1 MVSRVG
7 QIAEKEGWRCRE
19 LVKSL
24 RKKAGGVES
33 LSNRQSEKGWRCR
46 GDRQTA
52 EKERLAMSRRQ
63 ANRQE
68 RQLAVSRRQANRQS
82 EKGWRQNFQV
92 EIPAT
97 ESWQPVRLPD
107 RDVGGSPPLQGNKN
121 SCDTS
126 TGEND
131 KSDPDHADQ
140 NPWGCFRQGSIP
152 HTAGNYDR
160 DDHHADGVTD
170 GAHSC

>member
-1 MVSRVG
+1 MTNR
-7 QIAEKEGWRCRE
+7 R
-19 LVKSL
+19 
-24 RKKAGGVES
+24 RKASDVES
-33 LSNRQSEKGWRCR
+33 WSNRQSEKGQQCR
-46 GDRQTA
+46 ELVKPLRKKAGDVEATG
-52 EKERLAMSRRQ
+52 KPPERGKPVM
-63 ANRQE
+63 
-68 RQLAVSRRQANRQS
+68 SRRQANRQS

-92 EIPAT
+92 EIPTT
-97 ESWQPVRLPD
+97 ESWRPVRLPD

-121 SCDTS
+121 SCDAY

-131 KSDPDHADQ
+131 KSDSDHADQ

>member
-1 MVSRVG
+1 MTNRRRKASGVESWSNR
-7 QIAEKEGWRCRE
+7 QSEKGWQCRE
-19 LVKSL
+19 LVKPL
-24 RKKAGGVES
+24 RKKAGGVEATGKPP
-33 LSNRQSEKGWRCR
+33 ER
-46 GDRQTA
+46 G
-52 EKERLAMSRRQ
+52 KLAMSRRQ
-63 ANRQE
+63 ANRQ
-68 RQLAVSRRQANRQS
+68 SKKS
-82 EKGWRQNFQV
+82 WRQNFQV

-97 ESWQPVRLPD
+97 ESWRPVRLPD

-121 SCDTS
+121 SCDAY

>member
-1 MVSRVG
+1 M
-7 QIAEKEGWRCRE
+7 ILKESVMTNRR
-19 LVKSL
+19 
-24 RKKAGGVES
+24 RKASDVES
-33 LSNRQSEKGWRCR
+33 WSNRRSEKGWRCQ

-52 EKERLAMSRRQ
+52 RVRKA
-63 ANRQE
+63 
-68 RQLAVSRRQANRQS
+68 
-82 EKGWRQNFQV
+82 GGV
-92 EIPAT
+92 EATDKPPT

-121 SCDTS
+121 SCDAY

-131 KSDPDHADQ
+131 KSDPNHADQ

>member
-1 MVSRVG
+1 MSRVG
-7 QIAEKEGWRCRE
+7 QIAEKESQRY
-19 LVKSL
+19 
-24 RKKAGGVES
+24 
-33 LSNRQSEKGWRCR
+33 R

-52 EKERLAMSRRQ
+52 RAKKASDVESW
-63 ANRQE
+63 
-68 RQLAVSRRQANRQS
+68 SNRQS

-97 ESWQPVRLPD
+97 ESWRPVRLPD

-121 SCDTS
+121 SCDAY

-140 NPWGCFRQGSIP
+140 NSWGCFRQGSIP
-152 HTAGNYDR
+152 HTASNYDR

>member
-1 MVSRVG
+1 MSRVG
-7 QIAEKEGWRCRE
+7 QTAEKE
-19 LVKSL
+19 S
-24 RKKAGGVES
+24 
-33 LSNRQSEKGWRCR
+33 WRCR

-52 EKERLAMSRRQ
+52 
-63 ANRQE
+63 
-68 RQLAVSRRQANRQS
+68 

-97 ESWQPVRLPD
+97 ESWRPVRLPD

-121 SCDTS
+121 SCDAY

>member
-1 MVSRVG
+1 MTNRRR
-7 QIAEKEGWRCRE
+7 KGWRCRE

-24 RKKAGGVES
+24 RKKAGGVEATGKPP
-33 LSNRQSEKGWRCR
+33 ER
-46 GDRQTA
+46 G
-52 EKERLAMSRRQ
+52 KLAI
-63 ANRQE
+63 
-68 RQLAVSRRQANRQS
+68 SRRQANRQS
-82 EKGWRQNFQV
+82 EKGWRYRGDRQTARVRKAGGKISRLKYRQRKAGSQSDFRG
-92 EIPAT
+92 EMPAAK
-97 ESWQPVRLPD
+97 LPD
-107 RDVGGSPPLQGNKN
+107 RDVGSSPPLQGNKN
-121 SCDTS
+121 SCDAY

>member
-1 MVSRVG
+1 MTNR
-7 QIAEKEGWRCRE
+7 WR
-19 LVKSL
+19 
-24 RKKAGGVES
+24 KASGVES
-33 LSNRQSEKGWRCR
+33 WSNRQSEKGWRCR

-52 EKERLAMSRRQ
+52 EIERLAMSRRQ
-63 ANRQE
+63 ANRQ
-68 RQLAVSRRQANRQS
+68 S
-82 EKGWRQNFQV
+82 EK
-92 EIPAT
+92 
-97 ESWQPVRLPD
+97 SWQPVRLPD

-121 SCDTS
+121 SCDAY

>member
-1 MVSRVG
+1 M
-7 QIAEKEGWRCRE
+7 ILKESVMTNRR
-19 LVKSL
+19 
-24 RKKAGGVES
+24 RKASGVES
-33 LSNRQSEKGWRCR
+33 WSNRQSEKGLAVLRVGQTAEKESWRCR
-46 GDRQTA
+46 GD
-52 EKERLAMSRRQ
+52 
-63 ANRQE
+63 
-68 RQLAVSRRQANRQS
+68 QANRQS

-92 EIPAT
+92 KYRQRKAGG
-97 ESWQPVRLPD
+97 PVRLPD

-121 SCDTS
+121 SCDAY

>member
-1 MVSRVG
+1 M
-7 QIAEKEGWRCRE
+7 ILKESVMTNRWR
-19 LVKSL
+19 
-24 RKKAGGVES
+24 KASGVES
-33 LSNRQSEKGWRCR
+33 WSNRQSEKGWRCR

-63 ANRQE
+63 ANRQ
-68 RQLAVSRRQANRQS
+68 S
-82 EKGWRQNFQV
+82 EK
-92 EIPAT
+92 
-97 ESWQPVRLPD
+97 SWQPVRLPD

-121 SCDTS
+121 SCDAY

-131 KSDPDHADQ
+131 KSDPDHVDQ

>member
-1 MVSRVG
+1 MSRVG
-7 QIAEKEGWRCRE
+7 QTAEKE
-19 LVKSL
+19 S
-24 RKKAGGVES
+24 
-33 LSNRQSEKGWRCR
+33 WRCR

-52 EKERLAMSRRQ
+52 EKESWRCRGDRQ
-63 ANRQE
+63 TAGVRKASGVE
-68 RQLAVSRRQANRQS
+68 SWSNRQS
-82 EKGWRQNFQV
+82 EKGWWQNFQV

-97 ESWQPVRLPD
+97 ESWQPVRIPD
-107 RDVGGSPPLQGNKN
+107 RDVSGSPPLQGNKN
-121 SCDTS
+121 SCDAY

>member
-1 MVSRVG
+1 M
-7 QIAEKEGWRCRE
+7 ILKESVMTNRR
-19 LVKSL
+19 
-24 RKKAGGVES
+24 RKASSVES
-33 LSNRQSEKGWRCR
+33 WSNRC
-46 GDRQTA
+46 
-52 EKERLAMSRRQ
+52 ERKPAM
-63 ANRQE
+63 
-68 RQLAVSRRQANRQS
+68 SRRQANRQS

-97 ESWQPVRLPD
+97 ESWRPVRLPD
-107 RDVGGSPPLQGNKN
+107 RNVGGSPPLQGNKN
-121 SCDTS
+121 SCDAY

>member
-1 MVSRVG
+1 
-7 QIAEKEGWRCRE
+7 
-19 LVKSL
+19 
-24 RKKAGGVES
+24 
-33 LSNRQSEKGWRCR
+33 
-46 GDRQTA
+46 
-52 EKERLAMSRRQ
+52 MSRRQ
-63 ANRQE
+63 ANRQSE
-68 RQLAVSRRQANRQS
+68 KGWQCRELVKPLRKKAGDVESWSNRQS

-121 SCDTS
+121 SCDAY

-140 NPWGCFRQGSIP
+140 NPWGCFR
-152 HTAGNYDR
+152 
-160 DDHHADGVTD
+160 
-170 GAHSC
+170 

>member
-1 MVSRVG
+1 MR
-7 QIAEKEGWRCRE
+7 
-19 LVKSL
+19 
-24 RKKAGGVES
+24 KAGGKIS
-33 LSNRQSEKGWRCR
+33 RLKYRQQKAGSQSDFR
-46 GDRQTA
+46 G
-52 EKERLAMSRRQ
+52 EM
-63 ANRQE
+63 
-68 RQLAVSRRQANRQS
+68 
-82 EKGWRQNFQV
+82 
-92 EIPAT
+92 PAAK
-97 ESWQPVRLPD
+97 LPD

-121 SCDTS
+121 SCDAY

>member
-1 MVSRVG
+1 MR
-7 QIAEKEGWRCRE
+7 
-19 LVKSL
+19 
-24 RKKAGGVES
+24 KAGGKIS
-33 LSNRQSEKGWRCR
+33 RLKYRRRKASGQSDFR
-46 GDRQTA
+46 G
-52 EKERLAMSRRQ
+52 EM
-63 ANRQE
+63 
-68 RQLAVSRRQANRQS
+68 
-82 EKGWRQNFQV
+82 
-92 EIPAT
+92 PAAK
-97 ESWQPVRLPD
+97 LPD
-107 RDVGGSPPLQGNKN
+107 RDVGSSPPLQGNKN
-121 SCDTS
+121 SCDAY

>member
-1 MVSRVG
+1 M
-7 QIAEKEGWRCRE
+7 ILKESVMTNRR
-19 LVKSL
+19 
-24 RKKAGGVES
+24 RKASDVEATGKPP
-33 LSNRQSEKGWRCR
+33 ER
-46 GDRQTA
+46 G
-52 EKERLAMSRRQ
+52 KLAI
-63 ANRQE
+63 
-68 RQLAVSRRQANRQS
+68 SRRQANRQS

-97 ESWQPVRLPD
+97 ESWRPVRLPD
-107 RDVGGSPPLQGNKN
+107 RNVGGSPPLQGNKN
-121 SCDTS
+121 SCDTY

-140 NPWGCFRQGSIP
+140 NPRGCFRQGSIP

-160 DDHHADGVTD
+160 DDHHADGVTV

>member
-7 QIAEKEGWRCRE
+7 QTAEKESR
-19 LVKSL
+19 
-24 RKKAGGVES
+24 
-33 LSNRQSEKGWRCR
+33 RCR

-52 EKERLAMSRRQ
+52 RARKASDVESW
-63 ANRQE
+63 
-68 RQLAVSRRQANRQS
+68 SNRQS

-97 ESWQPVRLPD
+97 ESWRPVRLPD

-121 SCDTS
+121 SCDAY
-126 TGEND
+126 TGENH

>member
-1 MVSRVG
+1 M
-7 QIAEKEGWRCRE
+7 ILKESVMTNRR
-19 LVKSL
+19 
-24 RKKAGGVES
+24 RKASDVEATGKPPE
-33 LSNRQSEKGWRCR
+33 R
-46 GDRQTA
+46 
-52 EKERLAMSRRQ
+52 ERLAMSRRQ
-63 ANRQE
+63 ANRRRKGWRCRGD
-68 RQLAVSRRQANRQS
+68 RQTVRVRKASGVESWSNRQS

-107 RDVGGSPPLQGNKN
+107 RDVGSSPPLQGNKN
-121 SCDTS
+121 SCDAY

>member
-7 QIAEKEGWRCRE
+7 QIAEKEGWRYRE

-33 LSNRQSEKGWRCR
+33 WSNRR
-46 GDRQTA
+46 
-52 EKERLAMSRRQ
+52 ERR
-63 ANRQE
+63 
-68 RQLAVSRRQANRQS
+68 LAVSRRQANRQS
-82 EKGWRQNFQV
+82 EEGWRQNFQV

-97 ESWQPVRLPD
+97 EGWRAVKLPD
-107 RDVGGSPPLQGNKN
+107 RDVGDSPPLQGNKN
-121 SCDTS
+121 SCNAYTS
-126 TGEND
+126 END